1 MLQRPFRPSKS
12 ERGIFGLMARVM
24 QARTM
29 EEEEWRDDRERTPL
43 LNTATTI
50 TAAELPPDAQV
61 NRTIRGPF
69 SNSVTMR

>member
-1 MLQRPFRPSKS
+1 
-12 ERGIFGLMARVM
+12 MARVM

-50 TAAELPPDAQV
+50 KAAELPPPRRAGKSD
-61 NRTIRGPF
+61 N
-69 SNSVTMR
+69 